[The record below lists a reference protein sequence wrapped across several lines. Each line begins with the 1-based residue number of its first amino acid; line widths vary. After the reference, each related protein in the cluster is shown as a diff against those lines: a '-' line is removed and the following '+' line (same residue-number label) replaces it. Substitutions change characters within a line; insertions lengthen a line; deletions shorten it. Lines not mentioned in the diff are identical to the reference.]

1 MPTPRPSAR
10 ASLLVL
16 AVTLLAAGCG
26 GGGKDDAGTT
36 TTTLSPSARTT
47 KATEV
52 AEQAMTLA
60 LPRSDVRSYVLDLC
74 TAATTQDHTEIDD
87 DLERL
92 PITSDEDL
100 RSTISAL
107 GKGAEVQC
115 PDGVRTSPNL
125 LNDVYA
131 EVAAKVTT
139 GGSSTSST
147 TSTTSA
153 SGGASGTSTSL
164 DLGPS
169 PGQQL
174 TGQ

>member
-1 MPTPRPSAR
+1 MLTGRRRVR
-10 ASLLVL
+10 APLGVL
-16 AVTLLAAGCG
+16 TAALLLAACG

-36 TTTLSPSARTT
+36 TTTLSPSARAA
-47 KATEV
+47 KAADV
-52 AEQAMTLA
+52 AERAMTLA
-60 LPRSDVRSYVLDLC
+60 LPGSDVRSYVLDLC

-100 RSTISAL
+100 RNTIIAL

-115 PDGVRTSPNL
+115 PEGVRTSPNL

-131 EVAAKVTT
+131 EVAAKVST
-139 GGSSTSST
+139 GGSATSST

-153 SGGASGTSTSL
+153 SGGAAATTTSL